1 MKNLIAF
8 TLLAVSFSGLAASKS
23 DDVYMETLA
32 AAKLKEMGVDTSA
45 ETEVKKDPAT
55 GFWTCNGIRLHM
67 GVDLTS
73 WQNLDDGDTYV
84 QTEPPS
90 PENDKEIAV
99 HGTSYTFAS
108 MRNPAVIKFFVVDK
122 SGKKLYMHDDI
133 KFFKLHPCKR
143 DQ

>member
-1 MKNLIAF
+1 MKAKILATMIACCASLSAWAQ
-8 TLLAVSFSGLAASKS
+8 TGSG
-23 DDVYMETLA
+23 EQNT
-32 AAKLKEMGVDTSA
+32 
-45 ETEVKKDPAT
+45 VKKDPAS

-90 PENDKEIAV
+90 LENDKEIAV

>member
-1 MKNLIAF
+1 MKKTMVLTIL
-8 TLLAVSFSGLAASKS
+8 TLSFITTSLSYAEDFDPEALADAR
-23 DDVYMETLA
+23 
-32 AAKLKEMGVDTSA
+32 LKEMGVDTA
-45 ETEVKKDPAT
+45 NLTPAKKDPAS

-67 GVDLTS
+67 GVDLTA

-99 HGTSYTFAS
+99 HGTSYTFTS
-108 MRNPAVIKFFVVDK
+108 VRNPAVIKFFVVDK

-143 DQ
+143 DN

>member
-23 DDVYMETLA
+23 DDVDMETLA

-45 ETEVKKDPAT
+45 ETAVKKDPAS

-73 WQNLDDGDTYV
+73 WQNLDDGDMFLRT
-84 QTEPPS
+84 TPPE
-90 PENDKEIAV
+90 PENNKAVAV
-99 HGTSYTFAS
+99 HGMAYTFS
-108 MRNPAVIKFFVVDK
+108 STKNPAVSKFFLIDK
-122 SGKKLYMHDDI
+122 SGKKLYMYDDLE
-133 KFFKLHPCKR
+133 FSKLHPCKR